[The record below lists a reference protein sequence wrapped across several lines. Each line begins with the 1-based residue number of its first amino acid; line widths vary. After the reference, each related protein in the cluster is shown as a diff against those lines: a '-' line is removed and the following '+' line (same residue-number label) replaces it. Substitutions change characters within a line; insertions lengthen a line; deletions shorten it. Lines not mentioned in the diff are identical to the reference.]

1 MNMIDSAQKF
11 ITTTIVS
18 ALLASLPLSA
28 LGDWKLVPS
37 ESDIAFATIKNSAV
51 VESHT
56 FERFSGEVMLSG
68 AANIRV
74 DLASV
79 ETRIPIRNERMGTLL
94 FNINQF
100 PSLDI
105 SSKYGGGCLNS
116 PRSACNDQ
124 FAWYRGQY
132 TVTAGCD
139 SALFKAI
146 SSCYNQAGHCLC
158 ESVWAYKRRG
168 STAIDRTTG
177 NDHPRGTGN
186 ILFDLRAGRLIK
198 RVLGR
203 IQPR

>member
-1 MNMIDSAQKF
+1 MNMIDSAQKL

-28 LGDWKLVPS
+28 LGDWKLVPG

-56 FERFSGEVMLSG
+56 FERFSGEVTLSG

-94 FNINQF
+94 FNIDQF

-105 SSKYGGGCLNS
+105 SSKLDIKSLANMEEGASTHLEVPAKINLHGTEANIPLPLVVTRLSSKRFQVVTTKPVIAYAS
-116 PRSACNDQ
+116 Q
-124 FAWYRGQY
+124 FGLTKGVEALRLIAQLA
-132 TVTAGCD
+132 TITPAVPVTF
-139 SALFKAI
+139 SLIFE
-146 SSCYNQAGHCLC
+146 QAG
-158 ESVWAYKRRG
+158 
-168 STAIDRTTG
+168 
-177 NDHPRGTGN
+177 
-186 ILFDLRAGRLIK
+186 
-198 RVLGR
+198 
-203 IQPR
+203 

>member
-56 FERFSGEVMLSG
+56 FERFSGEVTLSG

-94 FNINQF
+94 FNIDQF

-105 SSKYGGGCLNS
+105 SSKLDTKSLANMEEGASTHLEV
-116 PRSACNDQ
+116 PA
-124 FAWYRGQY
+124 
-132 TVTAGCD
+132 T
-139 SALFKAI
+139 I
-146 SSCYNQAGHCLC
+146 SLH
-158 ESVWAYKRRG
+158 
-168 STAIDRTTG
+168 
-177 NDHPRGTGN
+177 GTEAN
-186 ILFDLRAGRLIK
+186 ILLPLVVTRLSSKRFQVVTTKPVIAYASQFGLTKGVEALRLIAQLTTITPA
-198 RVLGR
+198 VPVTFSL
-203 IQPR
+203 IFEQAS